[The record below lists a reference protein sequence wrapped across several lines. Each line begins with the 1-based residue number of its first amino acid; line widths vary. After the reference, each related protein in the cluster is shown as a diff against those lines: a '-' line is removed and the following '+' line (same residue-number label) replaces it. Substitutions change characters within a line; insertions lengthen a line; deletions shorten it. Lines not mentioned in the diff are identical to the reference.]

1 MIIEKSIVLAIIA
14 LFLTEMIASPVVG
27 EHEVPQL
34 KEWCSDYGGDWNDDD
49 DKCEFN
55 NEKDESDYEDYI
67 CNKDNSE
74 VKYPTVCYSENTKDD
89 KHDVDD
95 NNNKDS
101 DQLIER
107 DIAVLCGAS
116 EDYEANKEQCDKLYD
131 MLEEGIIE
139 DDPDF
144 EYD

>member
-1 MIIEKSIVLAIIA
+1 MK
-14 LFLTEMIASPVVG
+14 
-27 EHEVPQL
+27 VPQL
-34 KEWCSDYGGDWNDDD
+34 KEWCFDYGGEWNDD

-55 NEKDESDYEDYI
+55 NERDESDYEDYI

-74 VKYPTVCYSENTKDD
+74 VKYPTVCYYENTKDD
-89 KHDVDD
+89 KQEDED
-95 NNNKDS
+95 NNKAD
-101 DQLIER
+101 DQLTVR

-116 EDYEANKEQCDKLYD
+116 EDYEENKEQCDKLYD